1 MCQKQTSR
9 FEQLSKISDKNLSRE
24 QVKALGNLATNT
36 DKGSNTV
43 IRNWSDYISKL
54 SKILEDTSKFE
65 RVNIEEG
72 KAVNHLIFIELILR
86 LLKSLE
92 DQGEISEKEKK
103 RFISIRF

>member
-43 IRNWSDYISKL
+43 IRN
-54 SKILEDTSKFE
+54 
-65 RVNIEEG
+65 
-72 KAVNHLIFIELILR
+72 
-86 LLKSLE
+86 
-92 DQGEISEKEKK
+92 
-103 RFISIRF
+103 